1 MRAHGWMAGAAVAL
15 VVGASPAAAQVPGPP
30 AGVKSCTVTDSQQP
44 RQALLAFANS
54 LRVRDTTHEGGAHH
68 ANLTLSN
75 PRRIGPEA
83 IVWPVE
89 NINQLEYLSQGRAG
103 TVVAKVW
110 VDPAFTDPE
119 TGRKGYEPLSLPPGV
134 SYIMMC
140 EEGGNYSALII
151 PENDDEPLRTKSVSF
166 YKISEQFPTA
176 RARFKAAHSET
187 ICVTCKLY
195 GWCEIDD

>member
-1 MRAHGWMAGAAVAL
+1 MHAHGWAAGVAVAL
-15 VVGASPAAAQVPGPP
+15 AVVVSPTVAQVPGPP
-30 AGVKSCTVTDSQQP
+30 AGVKSCTETGSTQP
-44 RQALLAFANS
+44 RQALLGFANS
-54 LRVRDTTHEGGAHH
+54 LKVRDTTHEGGAHH

-89 NINQLEYLSQGRAG
+89 NINKLQYLSEGRAG

-110 VDPAFTDPE
+110 VDPSFTDPE
-119 TGRKGYEPLSLPPGV
+119 TGKKGYEPLNLPPGI
-134 SYIMMC
+134 SDIMMC
-140 EEGGNYSALII
+140 ESGSNYSARII
-151 PENDDEPLRTKSVSF
+151 PEDGNEPLRTRSVSF
-166 YKISEQFPTA
+166 YPVSEQFPTA

-187 ICVTCKLY
+187 ICLSCKLY

>member
-1 MRAHGWMAGAAVAL
+1 MRGHGWMTGVAL
-15 VVGASPAAAQVPGPP
+15 ALFVAGSPVAAQVPGPP
-30 AGVKSCTVTDSQQP
+30 AGVKSCTETGSTQP
-44 RQALLAFANS
+44 REALLGFANS
-54 LRVRDTTHEGGAHH
+54 LKVRDTTHEGGAHH

-89 NINQLEYLSQGRAG
+89 NINQMQHLSEGRAG

-110 VDPAFTDPE
+110 IDPSFTDPE
-119 TGRKGYEPLSLPPGV
+119 TGAKGYEPLSLPPGV

-140 EEGGNYSALII
+140 ENGSTYSALII
-151 PENDDEPLRTKSVSF
+151 PEDASEPLRTRAVSF
-166 YKISEQFPTA
+166 YKVSEQFPVA
-176 RARFKAAHSET
+176 LARFKAAHSET
-187 ICVTCKLY
+187 ICLSCKLY